1 MANENKIFHGWWIVL
16 VAFLSVAIT
25 YGTKGVFGVVQLQ
38 MLDDLHWTRASIA
51 GAMSANMLVY
61 AIAAPFVGKFMD
73 KVGIR
78 TVLMSGGLL
87 TGISFLLVTTVTETW
102 QFYIYY
108 GLLLGLANTGMGMV
122 PGPTA
127 VNRWFIKKRGRALSI
142 ALVASPGGMAVF
154 TFLAKDLLPTIGWKG
169 LVIVMGAASII
180 LVILPAYFLMRSTP
194 EEMGLL
200 PDGETTKTVAATSG
214 TPTVTAAPVIETEW
228 TLTKLFTSPI
238 ALGIFFAYFVMG
250 GNGWAQQVHQVPH
263 LIKMGLSKDAATVA
277 LGMNMILAV
286 LSMLI
291 WPAISDF
298 MKRRTAVVISL
309 LIQAVGTYMLM
320 NAHDLTMTYA
330 FVFIMGISH
339 YGGYGL
345 FSAFAADTFGRKSLG
360 TVSGA
365 MAMIGA
371 GGAALGIY
379 AGGVIYDTTGS
390 YNLLWQIGLG
400 GLLAGAVM
408 VFFVGQYMGRQET
421 AAKATA

>member
-1 MANENKIFHGWWIVL
+1 MGQEKKFFYGWWIVF

-38 MLDDLHWTRASIA
+38 MLDELHWTRASIA

-61 AIAAPFVGKFMD
+61 ALAAPFVGKFMD

-78 TVLMSGGLL
+78 TVLMVGGFL
-87 TGISFLLVTTVTETW
+87 TGVAFLLVTTVTETW
-102 QFYIYY
+102 QFYLYY
-108 GLLLGLANTGMGMV
+108 GLLLGLANTGMGMI

-127 VNRWFIKKRGRALSI
+127 VNRWFVRKRGRALSM
-142 ALVASPGGMAVF
+142 ALVASPGGIAVF

-169 LVIVMGAASII
+169 LVSIMGIASFV
-180 LVILPAYFLMRSTP
+180 LVILPAYFFMRSNP

-200 PDGETTKTVAATSG
+200 PDGDTEKPQATVAA
-214 TPTVTAAPVIETEW
+214 AAGPDQSSERQW
-228 TLTKLFTSPI
+228 TLTQLFTSPL
-238 ALGIFFAYFVMG
+238 ALGVFFAYFVMG

-298 MKRRTAVVISL
+298 IKRRTAVILSL
-309 LIQAVGTYMLM
+309 LIQAAGTMLLL
-320 NAHDLTMTYA
+320 NAHDMTMTYA
-330 FVFIMGISH
+330 FVVIMGISH
-339 YGGYGL
+339 YGSYGL

-379 AGGVIYDTTGS
+379 AGGAIYDATGS
-390 YNLLWQIGLG
+390 YNLLWQVGFG
-400 GLLAGAVM
+400 GLLAGALL
-408 VFFVGQYMGRQET
+408 VFLMRSKDAAQSTT
-421 AAKATA
+421 AGHAS

>member
-1 MANENKIFHGWWIVL
+1 MAEQKKVFHGWWIVL

-61 AIAAPFVGKFMD
+61 AVAAPFVGRFMD
-73 KVGIR
+73 KIGIR
-78 TVLMSGGLL
+78 TVLIAGALL
-87 TGISFLLVTTVTETW
+87 TGISFLLVTTVTQTW
-102 QFYIYY
+102 QFYLYY
-108 GLLLGLANTGMGMV
+108 GVLLGLANTGMGMI

-127 VNRWFIKKRGRALSI
+127 VNRWFVKKRGRALSI

-154 TFLAKDLLPTIGWKG
+154 TFLAKDLLKTIGWQG
-169 LVIVMGAASII
+169 MFMVMGIASLVVVII
-180 LVILPAYFLMRSTP
+180 PAYFLMRSSP

-200 PDGETTKTVAATSG
+200 PDGDSQPRAAVNTG
-214 TPTVTAAPVIETEW
+214 IQVPGAANEVEW
-228 TLTKLFTSPI
+228 TLTKLFTSPM
-238 ALGIFFAYFVMG
+238 AWCLFFAYFIMG

-277 LGMNMILAV
+277 LGMNMVLAV

-291 WPAISDF
+291 WPTISDF
-298 MKRRTAVVISL
+298 MKRSTAVVISL
-309 LIQAVGTYMLM
+309 LIQAIGTVLLL
-320 NAHDLTMTYA
+320 NASDITMTYA

-339 YGGYGL
+339 YGSYGL

-365 MAMIGA
+365 MAMV
-371 GGAALGIY
+371 GAAGAAIGIY
-379 AGGVIYDTTGS
+379 AGGAIYDATGS
-390 YNLLWQIGLG
+390 YQLLWQMGIA
-400 GLLAGAVM
+400 GLLIGVAV
-408 VFFVGQYMGRQET
+408 VFILGQMKSRQEV
-421 AAKATA
+421 AAKLNA

>member
-408 VFFVGQYMGRQET
+408 VFFVGQYMGRQEN
-421 AAKATA
+421 AAKTTA

>member
-1 MANENKIFHGWWIVL
+1 
-16 VAFLSVAIT
+16 
-25 YGTKGVFGVVQLQ
+25 
-38 MLDDLHWTRASIA
+38 
-51 GAMSANMLVY
+51 
-61 AIAAPFVGKFMD
+61 
-73 KVGIR
+73 
-78 TVLMSGGLL
+78 
-87 TGISFLLVTTVTETW
+87 
-102 QFYIYY
+102 
-108 GLLLGLANTGMGMV
+108 
-122 PGPTA
+122 
-127 VNRWFIKKRGRALSI
+127 
-142 ALVASPGGMAVF
+142 MAVF
-154 TFLAKDLLPTIGWKG
+154 TFLAKDLLPTIGWRG
-169 LVIVMGAASII
+169 LVVVMGAASII

-200 PDGETTKTVAATSG
+200 PDGDNEKPILAASS
-214 TPTVTAAPVIETEW
+214 TPTVVATADDAEW
-228 TLTKLFTSPI
+228 NLTKLFTSPL
-238 ALGIFFAYFVMG
+238 ALGIFFAYFIMG

-309 LIQAVGTYMLM
+309 LIQAVGTFMLM

-360 TVSGA
+360 TVTGA

-371 GGAALGIY
+371 AGAAIGIY
-379 AGGVIYDTTGS
+379 AGGAIYDATGS
-390 YNLLWQIGLG
+390 YNLLWQVGLI
-400 GLLAGAVM
+400 GLLAGAVII
-408 VFFVGQYMGRQET
+408 FFGGQFKNKHD
-421 AAKATA
+421 AAPKVIAQ